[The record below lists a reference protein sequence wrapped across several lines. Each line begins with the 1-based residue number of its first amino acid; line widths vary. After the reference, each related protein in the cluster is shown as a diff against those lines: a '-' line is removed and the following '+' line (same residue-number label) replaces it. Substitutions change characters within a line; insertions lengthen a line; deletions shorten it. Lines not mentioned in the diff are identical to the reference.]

1 MAQSQHGSAVTEQA
15 PAHEPAASAS
25 NDHDGDS
32 PAKAED
38 AILGLQRLAGNQAV
52 VDMLATGGDPAEAG
66 PEAMRLLNA
75 SGVAHPAL
83 QRAAV
88 AVRGRRGLF
97 GSVERTTPVGGGSPP
112 PTFPTESVHAV
123 MQAGSVKPQKHNEFP
138 GKMGQTMYVH
148 NDIAKW
154 PSFNV
159 RYATPWLSFHWAS
172 DTATPLPTSAA
183 SADWWAIGTPA
194 NEEGYKMPDER
205 VEYPGYEYYIKVSSK
220 AAGMIADAEKQH
232 IDDLD
237 HGWAITGEAT
247 ATAINTVATED
258 PDIRPTKPA
267 AKKAAADRVAAKL
280 GPVGEKIKH
289 GLYSGGRLEDSLGP
303 LMDSSYTLSV
313 AYRDQGKH
321 TLPLRFVEKDEAKKR
336 VVFDVN
342 DSQPL
347 DSTPSETVVNPGNVG

>member
-1 MAQSQHGSAVTEQA
+1 VANPQQA
-15 PAHEPAASAS
+15 PAAAERADALETQTSRGV
-25 NDHDGDS
+25 HDDDAPS
-32 PAKAED
+32 QAES
-38 AILGLQRLAGNQAV
+38 AILGLQRLAGNHAV
-52 VDMLATGGDPAEAG
+52 VDLLATGGDPAEAG
-66 PEAMRLLNA
+66 PEALKFMSD
-75 SGVAHPAL
+75 SGIAHPAL
-83 QRAAV
+83 QRAA
-88 AVRGRRGLF
+88 AAIRDRRGLF
-97 GSVERTTPVGGGSPP
+97 GSVQRAGPPGGGSAPP
-112 PTFPTESVHAV
+112 VFLTESVHAL
-123 MQAGSVKPQKHNEFP
+123 MHAGTVKPQKHNEFP

-159 RYATPWLSFHWAS
+159 RYSTPWFHWRS
-172 DTATPLPTSAA
+172 DTATPLPTLAA

-237 HGWAITGEAT
+237 HGWAITGEA
-247 ATAINTVATED
+247 AAAAINTVSTED

-303 LMDSSYTLSV
+303 LMDSSYTKSV
-313 AYRDQGKH
+313 EYRDKGRH

>member
-1 MAQSQHGSAVTEQA
+1 VANPQQA
-15 PAHEPAASAS
+15 PAAAERADALETQTSRGV
-25 NDHDGDS
+25 HDDDAPS
-32 PAKAED
+32 QAES
-38 AILGLQRLAGNQAV
+38 AILGLQRLAGNHAV
-52 VDMLATGGDPAEAG
+52 VDLLATGGDPAEAG
-66 PEAMRLLNA
+66 PEALKFMSD
-75 SGVAHPAL
+75 SGIAHPAL
-83 QRAAV
+83 QRAA
-88 AVRGRRGLF
+88 AAIRDRRGLF
-97 GSVERTTPVGGGSPP
+97 GSVQRAGPPGGGSAPP
-112 PTFPTESVHAV
+112 VFLTESVHAL
-123 MQAGSVKPQKHNEFP
+123 MHAGTVKPQKHNEFP

-159 RYATPWLSFHWAS
+159 RYSTPWFHWRS

-194 NEEGYKMPDER
+194 NEEGYKMPDGLA
-205 VEYPGYEYYIKVSSK
+205 EYPGYEYYIKVSSK

-247 ATAINTVATED
+247 AAAINTVSTED

-289 GLYSGGRLEDSLGP
+289 GLYSGGRLEDALGP
-303 LMDSSYTLSV
+303 LMDSSYTKSV
-313 AYRDQGKH
+313 EYRDKGRH